1 MSYFDHPTERG
12 TTDLFM
18 RQQIVYLAVKGVMG
32 MPTKNFWLSAAK
44 ISSRL
49 FIRKI
54 GKKARLINM

>member
-32 MPTKNFWLSAAK
+32 IPTKKFLVVGCK
-44 ISSRL
+44 DIVSS
-49 FIRKI
+49 FYK
-54 GKKARLINM
+54 